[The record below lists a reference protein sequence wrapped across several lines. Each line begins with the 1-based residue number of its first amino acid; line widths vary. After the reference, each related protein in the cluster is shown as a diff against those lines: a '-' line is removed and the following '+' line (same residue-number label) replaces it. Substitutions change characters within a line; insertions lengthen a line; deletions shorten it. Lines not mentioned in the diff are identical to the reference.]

1 MRRRALFSKHPS
13 GALYPFENGSKTFT
27 TQSETSVTVTSGN
40 HIYLN
45 VPKVYYPGDGAEGE
59 MINLSHISKNSDSA
73 RGQVNNS
80 CINNQPVWFTIPAGA
95 ECTTK
100 LRNVSIISGTKVPK
114 MNFRIANTSL
124 GPSPTLGVNPNSYE
138 TSGVLTA
145 DTSMGCF
152 YAYIPE
158 NMTVEFDIEFYV
170 NGERWI

>member
-1 MRRRALFSKHPS
+1 MRRRELFSKHLS

-45 VPKVYYPGDGAEGE
+45 VPKIYTNNGEGE
-59 MINLSHISKNSDSA
+59 LVNLSHISKNSNNA
-73 RGQVNNS
+73 RGSVNNS
-80 CINNQPVWFTIPAGA
+80 CINNQPVWFTIPSGA

-100 LRNVSIISGTKVPK
+100 LLNVSIISGTKVPS

-124 GPSPTLGVNPNSYE
+124 GPSPTLGVNPDSYE

-158 NMTVEFDIEFYV
+158 IMTVEFDIEFYV